1 MLNKRIKTMYQLSLK
16 KVEKEIEP
24 YFEINLKNNNSNK
37 ACRLFSDSL
46 QDLKAVLIELKK
58 EYDQKTKKITDSKEK
73 QYSGIFVSTKNKL
86 NLAFDIEVESKKV
99 CKKVKKV
106 LNDEELDL
114 YIEESIKEE
123 LERVYEYYNNVF
135 GLEDMENLYNPNF
148 NYKINYAD
156 LELEDFEL
164 LIKTKRNSWGL
175 EKDLTKEIRKRAKKV
190 KDKYTKNKEKYR
202 EQEIEEIYYKNSV
215 RPLDFTIKYFNE
227 KEEEFKVEIK
237 EVCELLESF

>member
-1 MLNKRIKTMYQLSLK
+1 MYQLSLK